1 MAYVVVGLVLL
12 VVVIALAVRIRV
24 VARERKEDLAAWARD
39 LGGRYLDQDPGALGE
54 LELVI
59 FRIPET
65 HGQTPAPDAV
75 TSHIAGAWDGIDFD
89 VAKYAHRIDPD
100 TIASFTLAVAHRRE
114 RRPRLLVSADPLVE
128 EVGRRLQ
135 LEDTHLGSERL
146 VTGATVL
153 SEDPDFASRVV
164 DEDLGEWLRA
174 HVRRFSFE
182 VDKGTVAAYARA
194 GDVVEFRPPK
204 DAFKATIDVLKE
216 FCERLDGRG

>member
-12 VVVIALAVRIRV
+12 AIVIAVAVRVRV
-24 VARERKEDLAAWARD
+24 VAREKREALAASVRD
-39 LGGRYLDQDPGALGE
+39 LGGRYLGKDPGVLGE
-54 LELVI
+54 LELVM

-65 HGQTPAPDAV
+65 HGQTPAPHPLNN
-75 TSHIAGAWDGIDFD
+75 HIAGARDGIDFD
-89 VAKYAHRIDPD
+89 VAEYAHRIDSN
-100 TIASFTLAVAHRRE
+100 TLAYFTLAVANGRE

-128 EVGRRLQ
+128 EVCRRLQ

-146 VTGATVL
+146 GTGATVF

-164 DEDLGEWLRA
+164 NEDLAEWLRA

-182 VDKGTVAAYARA
+182 VDKGVVAAYARA
-194 GDVVEFRPPK
+194 GNVVEITAPI

-216 FCERLDGRG
+216 FCERLDERG